1 MDGNLRK
8 VDVVFLR
15 VFLAVSVPIAI
26 LTCIALVN
34 RAILRV
40 PPTWSEQ
47 VIALSAVQSHGIED
61 LYSINHLYA
70 APFRICI
77 YPPVYLAT
85 LKVLGSSIAVGR
97 WISAAAIFAAALLLL
112 MASRPGPRIAA
123 RVLAPV
129 FFLSV
134 FPTLAWNHGSL
145 VKPEF
150 LAGCFSF
157 AGFVIYLRCGLETHR
172 RLWIPFAGILCGIAL
187 LTKPTSFPVF
197 AAICLHL
204 FCLKRFGDLIR
215 LVAATMVL
223 PLAVY
228 AVLFGRTDGGIWVMT
243 ISGNAAHLDIRKI
256 FSFAIQQYMTSG
268 FVALAIGACA
278 ILLIERS
285 QKEPVAGALYFLI
298 SVAWFIV
305 AAGRPGSSYSYFFD
319 AVISGSLVFGT
330 VILGAVEGR
339 SWIPMTFMIVA
350 ALPTVLASVPGGLS
364 ELVVFSQDDRKEH
377 AEVMQRLSQVATKPG
392 EYVLSDVFYASDVIE
407 AGLRPVVNDSFQ
419 YTLMVKNHIIS
430 SDPLMRLLRQRQA
443 PYAVFKNTL
452 DWQRSIGDYWPA
464 DVLDYLQSN
473 YACASTME
481 RRDGSHLMI
490 CALQ

>member
-1 MDGNLRK
+1 
-8 VDVVFLR
+8 
-15 VFLAVSVPIAI
+15 
-26 LTCIALVN
+26 VN

-47 VIALSAVQSHGIED
+47 VIALSAAQSHGIED
-61 LYSINHLYA
+61 LYSIDHLYA
-70 APFRICI
+70 TPFRICI

-85 LKVLGSSIAVGR
+85 LKVFGSSIAVGR
-97 WISAAAIFAAALLLL
+97 WISAAAIFAVALLLV
-112 MASRPGPRIAA
+112 MASRPAARIAA
-123 RVLAPV
+123 RLLAPV

-134 FPTLAWNHGSL
+134 FPALAWNHGSL

-172 RLWIPFAGILCGIAL
+172 RLWIPYAGILCGIAL

-215 LVAATMVL
+215 LVATTMVL
-223 PLAVY
+223 PVVVY
-228 AVLFGRTDGGIWVMT
+228 AVLFWRTNGGIWAMT
-243 ISGNAAHLDIRKI
+243 ISGNAVHLDIGKI

-268 FVALAIGACA
+268 FVALAIGACVV
-278 ILLIERS
+278 LLIERND
-285 QKEPVAGALYFLI
+285 KESVAGALYFLI

-319 AVISGSLVFGT
+319 AAISGSLVFSIVT
-330 VILGAVEGR
+330 LGVVEGR
-339 SWIPMTFMIVA
+339 RWIPMTFMMAA

-364 ELVVFSQDDRKEH
+364 ELVLFSQDDRNEH
-377 AEVMQRLSQVATKPG
+377 AEVIQRLSQVATKPG

-430 SDPLMRLLRQRQA
+430 TEPLIQLLKQRRA

-464 DVLDYLQSN
+464 DVLDYLESN
-473 YACASTME
+473 YTCARTME